1 MCLQQASSF
10 KPKGSRHQVTTQQLY
25 FADHENC
32 QLLPNDKDLLA
43 SYCRRSLLEVTTMF
57 GISGQGYDTS
67 TGIFSPDGRIFAAE
81 YAKKAVEQGATS
93 IGVLAK
99 DGVILLAEKRVMP
112 LQEPD
117 SVEKISKIDDHIGVA
132 TSGFMADARQLIQEA
147 RVKAQSYWL
156 TYDEPISGEALA
168 EHICNEKVTRL
179 SLDMRQGGR
188 PYGVAMLIG
197 SVDIDEQ
204 PRLFMTDPVGYHWG
218 YLAAVI
224 GRGSTAAGEYL
235 EKHYKRTIKLPE
247 AIRLALDALK
257 QVTDTELDKEN
268 VEIAQISVATGKFY
282 RLSYS
287 EIDGYL
293 NPSSPKKEE

>member
-1 MCLQQASSF
+1 
-10 KPKGSRHQVTTQQLY
+10 
-25 FADHENC
+25 
-32 QLLPNDKDLLA
+32 
-43 SYCRRSLLEVTTMF
+43 MF
-57 GISGQGYDTS
+57 GISGAGYDQSTS
-67 TGIFSPDGRIFAAE
+67 IFSPEGRIFAAE

-93 IGVLAK
+93 IGVLTK

-147 RVKAQSYWL
+147 RVKAQSFWL
-156 TYDEPISGEALA
+156 TYEEPISGEALA

-188 PYGVAMLIG
+188 PYGVAMLIA
-197 SVDIDEQ
+197 SVDYDGT

-224 GRGSTAAGEYL
+224 GRGSTQAGEYL
-235 EKHYKRTIKLPE
+235 EQNYKRNLKMPAAIKL
-247 AIRLALDALK
+247 ALGALR
-257 QVTDTELDKEN
+257 QVTDTVLEKEN
-268 VEIAQISVATGKFY
+268 VEIAQIAVKTRKFY
-282 RLSYS
+282 KLSYAEVES
-287 EIDGYL
+287 YL
-293 NPSSPKKEE
+293 KEDDSPKTTKE